1 MIASLVG
8 TYRVLEP
15 QDAQQIN
22 SFIIYKFRGDPA
34 LFDAGLADISR
45 RTGWTSFGVVPW
57 LSEVSKLIFS
67 ELQARGVK
75 VTIITNSL
83 AANNHATVHG
93 GYAEPEATW
102 GQRFTAGFMRMMP
115 VRGQF

>member
-1 MIASLVG
+1 VIASLVG

-83 AANNHATVHG
+83 AAKTMQQSTGVTQN
-93 GYAEPEATW
+93 
-102 GQRFTAGFMRMMP
+102 QRPLGDRDLL
-115 VRGQF
+115 QDLCE